1 MLTKS
6 RLVWVGLF
14 ALLALF
20 PLVVT
25 TPTWTS
31 IIMFALLYMA
41 ITTSWNMFSGYSG
54 YVALGAACFFGTG
67 AYTVALLAKHWN
79 VPASGD
85 LFWLIPLGGIL
96 AMIVALPIG
105 LIALRVRRHTF
116 VVITIAIFFVF
127 QLSAINASFTGGTA
141 GLQLPFIPWSF
152 QDFNLPFYYLA
163 FAMVV
168 VATLLSAWVRQ
179 TRFGLQL
186 MAIRD
191 DEDRALGLGVKV
203 WAVKLSGFV
212 MSAFVIGCAGGLY
225 AIYQGQIYP
234 QFVFNPLFDISV
246 ALMAFLGGFGT
257 LAGPLLG
264 AFVLETMQLWLTE
277 NYSSGSL
284 YLIIFGALFLIV
296 IIFMP
301 QGVVVYVK
309 DRVTKREDRE
319 RSLLAQNE
327 VQIAGGS
334 Q

>member
-1 MLTKS
+1 
-6 RLVWVGLF
+6 
-14 ALLALF
+14 
-20 PLVVT
+20 
-25 TPTWTS
+25 
-31 IIMFALLYMA
+31 MFALLYMA

-105 LIALRVRRHTF
+105 IIALRVRRHTF

-141 GLQLPFIPWSF
+141 GLQLPFIPWTF

-212 MSAFVIGCAGGLY
+212 MASFVIGCAGGLY

>member
-1 MLTKS
+1 
-6 RLVWVGLF
+6 
-14 ALLALF
+14 
-20 PLVVT
+20 
-25 TPTWTS
+25 
-31 IIMFALLYMA
+31 
-41 ITTSWNMFSGYSG
+41 
-54 YVALGAACFFGTG
+54 
-67 AYTVALLAKHWN
+67 
-79 VPASGD
+79 
-85 LFWLIPLGGIL
+85 
-96 AMIVALPIG
+96 
-105 LIALRVRRHTF
+105 
-116 VVITIAIFFVF
+116 
-127 QLSAINASFTGGTA
+127 
-141 GLQLPFIPWSF
+141 
-152 QDFNLPFYYLA
+152 
-163 FAMVV
+163 
-168 VATLLSAWVRQ
+168 
-179 TRFGLQL
+179 
-186 MAIRD
+186 
-191 DEDRALGLGVKV
+191 LGVKV

-212 MSAFVIGCAGGLY
+212 MASFVIGCAGGLY

-309 DRVTKREDRE
+309 DLVTKRESRE
-319 RSLLAQNE
+319 HSLLAQNE

>member
-1 MLTKS
+1 
-6 RLVWVGLF
+6 
-14 ALLALF
+14 
-20 PLVVT
+20 
-25 TPTWTS
+25 
-31 IIMFALLYMA
+31 MFALLYMA